1 MRYCI
6 LIFFLLSAT
15 TGWAQTILEQVPDSI
30 KRNSNEIVLIDETE
44 FEILDIGKT
53 RELHHYQAVIVNS
66 KASDR
71 NIVTLG
77 YDEFTSISNA
87 EVIISTVG
95 GEEIE
100 RYKLKD
106 FRDFSE
112 KGSNLASDNRSKYLK
127 PLAQTPYLIEVTY
140 ELEHNG
146 SLFYPTW
153 VPQSDEHQAVVSA
166 RLKIISKNIPFR
178 YKAIGMSEPSITN
191 DGTFTWEI
199 NGLKPFEYE
208 NYSPQYYHYTPMLYT
223 APNDFV
229 MDNLQGNMSSWE
241 NLGKWQYELM
251 KDQNTLSESVIE
263 EVKAMIPEEA
273 SELDKM
279 RIVYEYVQNNT
290 RYVSIQLG
298 IGGWKPFDS
307 QFVHEKKYGDCKAL
321 SFYTKSL
328 LEAVGIQAY
337 YTLINAGPSKR
348 EPFSDFP
355 ARVFNHVI
363 VTVPTAK
370 DTVWL
375 ECTSQT
381 NPFGYLGTFTSDRN
395 ALMVTENG
403 GTLIR
408 TKRYGAKEN
417 EQQTITTI
425 DIKEDGQATVAL
437 SRKYAGLEIGN
448 NRFSAAIHASED
460 EQTKWFYDNHSWGSV
475 TVASLNLTKPT
486 SEIIP
491 KGQMDVELVIDNFA
505 SVSSNRMFL
514 SPFRFTNLTWMD
526 VKNNE
531 RTRDLVI
538 KYPFT
543 QTDTVFIKLP
553 AKLAPENLPKDTQ
566 TSTKFGTFD
575 LKVNASEDGIE
586 LIRQFQLNQG
596 SYSTAEYADFR
607 EFIRAV
613 QKSDR
618 QKIVMLDKT

>member
-1 MRYCI
+1 M
-6 LIFFLLSAT
+6 
-15 TGWAQTILEQVPDSI
+15 EPKKMNN
-30 KRNSNEIVLIDETE
+30 KRS
-44 FEILDIGKT
+44 
-53 RELHHYQAVIVNS
+53 R
-66 KASDR
+66 
-71 NIVTLG
+71 
-77 YDEFTSISNA
+77 
-87 EVIISTVG
+87 
-95 GEEIE
+95 
-100 RYKLKD
+100 
-106 FRDFSE
+106 
-112 KGSNLASDNRSKYLK
+112 
-127 PLAQTPYLIEVTY
+127 
-140 ELEHNG
+140 
-146 SLFYPTW
+146 
-153 VPQSDEHQAVVSA
+153 
-166 RLKIISKNIPFR
+166 
-178 YKAIGMSEPSITN
+178 
-191 DGTFTWEI
+191 
-199 NGLKPFEYE
+199 
-208 NYSPQYYHYTPMLYT
+208 
-223 APNDFV
+223 
-229 MDNLQGNMSSWE
+229 
-241 NLGKWQYELM
+241 
-251 KDQNTLSESVIE
+251 
-263 EVKAMIPEEA
+263 
-273 SELDKM
+273 
-279 RIVYEYVQNNT
+279 
-290 RYVSIQLG
+290 
-298 IGGWKPFDS
+298 
-307 QFVHEKKYGDCKAL
+307 
-321 SFYTKSL
+321 
-328 LEAVGIQAY
+328 
-337 YTLINAGPSKR
+337 
-348 EPFSDFP
+348 
-355 ARVFNHVI
+355 
-363 VTVPTAK
+363 
-370 DTVWL
+370 
-375 ECTSQT
+375 
-381 NPFGYLGTFTSDRN
+381 
-395 ALMVTENG
+395 
-403 GTLIR
+403 
-408 TKRYGAKEN
+408 
-417 EQQTITTI
+417 TI